1 MSISQYTVVTILC
14 SIIMLLYVL
23 CSVQYFMGNTAKTRV
38 RYGNIS
44 LHVVFGFSFLAV
56 VIDTLWGACAT
67 RNAAGSTV
75 FIIASVAVSTSFA
88 ITSYLWYA
96 FVIQYTRKKLNQPL
110 NKVMALI
117 TIIPA
122 LVASFISLSTPIT
135 GAFCEIDGA
144 GEYNPG
150 KLRMVY
156 FAALFFYLILV
167 LINVLATLRKNRSIS
182 RGRVFYNVLSFIF
195 PMAICEALQ
204 LFFPLFPFF
213 SVGYVASGMIVF
225 VAHLAQYDEEKLRSA
240 SLSYEN
246 ASMEIYNALEALGD
260 TYVSLHLLDLPM
272 GTFETIKTN
281 PILEKAMQTG
291 SNSKEC
297 LQLVMDDVVN
307 RSNVTKMLEFV
318 DLDTLSDR
326 MKGERMIFEE
336 FLGVNIGWCVS
347 SFIRVESDQYGNL
360 VKVIHAVQSVNSF
373 KRMEGELNR
382 TVNGELLEKQSV
394 LSNLVKLSSC
404 GLVATDSEYNV
415 LVVNDAGSQLLGFKD
430 AMCTPDKMAALM
442 RNADYDNRE
451 EAEKLYR
458 DVTEFGVPFSIE
470 FRIKLGENQVSKI
483 HGDVRRIKISQEK
496 NAVLCAFTR
505 V

>member
-1 MSISQYTVVTILC
+1 MSISQYTVVSILC
-14 SIIMLLYVL
+14 SISFLILLL
-23 CSVQYFMGNTAKTRV
+23 CSVQYFMGETAKTRIS
-38 RYGNIS
+38 YGSIS
-44 LHVVFGFSFLAV
+44 LYTVFGVSFLCTV
-56 VIDTLWGACAT
+56 VDALWGMFSEG
-67 RNAAGSTV
+67 NLIGNKG
-75 FIIASVAVSTSFA
+75 FMAVSVL
-88 ITSYLWYA
+88 ITTGYAVATYLWYA
-96 FVIQYTRKKLNQPL
+96 FLIQYTRKKLNQSI
-110 NKVMALI
+110 NKLMAFI
-117 TIIPA
+117 TTFPA
-122 LVASFISLSTPIT
+122 VFAIAVSLSTPVT
-135 GAFCEIDGA
+135 GAFCEIDSA
-144 GEYNPG
+144 GVYNAG
-150 KLRMVY
+150 KLRIAY
-156 FAALFFYLILV
+156 FVALFLYYILV
-167 LINVLATLRKNRSIS
+167 LVNVFLALRKNRSIS
-182 RGRVFYNVLSFIF
+182 RGRVFYNILSFVF

-204 LFFPLFPFF
+204 SFFPQFPFF

-404 GLVATDSEYNV
+404 GLVATDSDYNV

-430 AMCTPDKMAALM
+430 AMCTPDRLAALLK
-442 RNADYDNRE
+442 NADYDNRE